1 MAVGD
6 HRPVPLHRQR
16 HRHGRVPLA
25 DPPGHRQVDALLLQR
40 PDQEVAVQIVAE
52 GRGQRGSQ
60 AEPAGR
66 DGEIGDAA
74 RARPHPLRGDLGARG
89 RQRAQPGQH
98 DVQKDRALHDD
109 IELARRGRPGVRGH
123 GRRSGRWSR
132 VGHVSHPAT
141 PACVSQACSSVAA
154 VRLAILGGGG
164 FRVPLIYRALARRP
178 GIGIDE
184 VVLYDDDPAR
194 LPVIAA
200 VLADAAGPVLRLE
213 SSLTRAVA
221 GADVVFS
228 AIRVGGAAGRVR
240 DERRALDAGVL
251 GQETVG
257 AGGISYALRTLPV
270 ALRAARAIR
279 DVAPDAWLINFTNP
293 AGLVTEALRTVLGDR
308 VIGICDSPIG
318 LVRRASR
325 AARLPDGTVVDVDYV
340 GINHLGW
347 LRSLHLDGR
356 DVLRGLL
363 TDDSALES
371 FEEGRLFGGPLL
383 RVLGCLPN
391 EYAYFYYAAVD
402 LVHALQHGRTRG
414 EVVAQDQAAF
424 YADAALYPQAAA
436 ELWTATRRR
445 REESY
450 LAETR
455 SPTERR
461 DEADLA
467 GGGYEEVALDVM
479 DAVLHDR
486 RTELIV
492 NARNGST
499 LPQLPAEM
507 VLEVPCV

>member
-1 MAVGD
+1 LFSAVLVGPD
-6 HRPVPLHRQR
+6 VGGGASRYSD
-16 HRHGRVPLA
+16 RVC
-25 DPPGHRQVDALLLQR
+25 RFQQTR
-40 PDQEVAVQIVAE
+40 
-52 GRGQRGSQ
+52 
-60 AEPAGR
+60 
-66 DGEIGDAA
+66 
-74 RARPHPLRGDLGARG
+74 
-89 RQRAQPGQH
+89 
-98 DVQKDRALHDD
+98 
-109 IELARRGRPGVRGH
+109 
-123 GRRSGRWSR
+123 
-132 VGHVSHPAT
+132 
-141 PACVSQACSSVAA
+141 SSVAA

-200 VLADAAGPVLRLE
+200 VLADAAGPVVRLE

-356 DVLRGLL
+356 DVLPGLL
-363 TDDSALES
+363 TDDPALES

-424 YADAALYPQAAA
+424 YADAALNPQAAA

-455 SPTERR
+455 CPTERR

-507 VLEVPCV
+507 VLEVPCTIDGSGAHPLRAAPLDLHQLGLIASVRASEQAVITAIVGRSREQALRAFTIHPLVGSPTIARRLLDGVLADEPSLAELLR